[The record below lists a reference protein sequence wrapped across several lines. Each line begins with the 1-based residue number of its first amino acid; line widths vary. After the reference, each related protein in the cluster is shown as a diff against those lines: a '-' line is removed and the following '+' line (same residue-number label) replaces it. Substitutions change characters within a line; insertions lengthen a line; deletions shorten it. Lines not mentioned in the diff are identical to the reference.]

1 MAGWPAGRPAGRL
14 DSHESLRM
22 EHRRGQKSIR
32 FPLVKKR
39 SRLLCLVSFLR
50 LDDSLPHPTPPRSQL
65 EGALKVPP
73 ERSLFGAPF

>member
-1 MAGWPAGRPAGRL
+1 MADWPAGWPAGRL

-50 LDDSLPHPTPPRSQL
+50 LDDSLPHPTPPHPTPL
-65 EGALKVPP
+65 PA
-73 ERSLFGAPF
+73 